1 MPEGAAGP
9 QPEGVVYLVG
19 AGPGDPGLITL
30 RGVDCLGRADVVVV
44 DRLVDPA
51 LRRHARE
58 GAEVLYVGKESS
70 RHTLPQE
77 QINEMLVGLAREGK
91 TVVRL
96 KGGDPFVFGRG
107 GEEAAA
113 LAEAGVRFEVVPG
126 VTSAVAAPAYAGIP
140 VTHRGLSSSVAI
152 VTGHEDPAKAE
163 SSVDLARLARA
174 ADTLVFLMGMGRLK
188 EIAAEL
194 VAHGRPPTTPVA
206 LVRWGATARQEVL
219 IGSLADIA
227 ERAEAQGFGAPVVI
241 VVGEVV
247 RLREKLRWFD
257 NRPLFGKRIVVTRS
271 RAQASDLAALLAER
285 GAEPIEF
292 PVIRIAPPDDF
303 GALDP
308 AIERL
313 GSYDWVIFASPN
325 AVDALMTR
333 CLQLGKDVR
342 AWGRARLCAI
352 GPATA
357 RRLQEMGLHV
367 DLVPERF
374 VAEGV
379 VDAFAGVDVAGRR
392 FLLPRSNI
400 GRELVADLL
409 TERGAHVEA
418 VLAYQTLPDTG
429 DAEDMRARLRE
440 GEIDAVT
447 FTSSSTVRNFHAAL
461 GLDEEPA
468 LLDGV
473 VIACIGPITAAAA
486 GELGLTVDIVAEPP
500 IPAFVEAIVQHYDAA
515 GARPR

>member
-1 MPEGAAGP
+1 MPEDAAGP
-9 QPEGVVYLVG
+9 QREGVVYLVG

-30 RGVDCLGRADVVVV
+30 KGMDCLRRADVVVV
-44 DRLVDPA
+44 DRLADPA
-51 LRRHARE
+51 LLRHMRA

-70 RHTLPQE
+70 RHTLPQD
-77 QINEMLVGLAREGK
+77 QINERLVDLAREGK
-91 TVVRL
+91 AVVRL

-107 GEEAAA
+107 GEEAEA
-113 LAEAGVRFEVVPG
+113 LVAAGVRFEVVPG

-152 VTGHEDPAKAE
+152 VTGHEDPTKAE
-163 SSVDLARLARA
+163 SAVDLARLARA
-174 ADTLVFLMGMGRLK
+174 TDTLVFLMGMGRLR

-194 VAHGRPPTTPVA
+194 VAHGRPATTPVA
-206 LVRWGATARQEVL
+206 LVRWGATARQGVL
-219 IGSLADIA
+219 VGSLADIA
-227 ERAEAQGFGAPVVI
+227 QRAEAAGFGAPVVI

-271 RAQASDLAALLAER
+271 RAQASDMAALLAER

-303 GALDP
+303 GPLDA

-313 GSYDWVIFASPN
+313 GSYDWIIFASPN
-325 AVDALMTR
+325 AADALLTR

-342 AWGRARLCAI
+342 AWGSARLCAI

-357 RRLQEMGLHV
+357 RRLEEMGLRV

-379 VDAFAGVDVAGRR
+379 VKAFGGIDVAGRR
-392 FLLPRSNI
+392 VLLPRSNT
-400 GRELVADLL
+400 GRELVADALA
-409 TERGAHVEA
+409 ERGAHVEA
-418 VLAYQTLPDTG
+418 VLAYQTLPDAG
-429 DAEDMRARLRE
+429 DAEAMRARLRE

-461 GLDEEPA
+461 GLDREPA

-473 VIACIGPITAAAA
+473 LVACIGPVTAAAA
-486 GELGLTVDIVAEPP
+486 EELGLTVGIVAEPP
-500 IPAFVEAIVQHYDAA
+500 IPAFVEAIAKHYDVAD
-515 GARPR
+515 ARPR